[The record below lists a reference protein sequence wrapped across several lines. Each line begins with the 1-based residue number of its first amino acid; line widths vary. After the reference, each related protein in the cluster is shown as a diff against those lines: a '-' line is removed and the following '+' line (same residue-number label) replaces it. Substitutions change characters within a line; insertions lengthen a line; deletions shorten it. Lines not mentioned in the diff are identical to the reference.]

1 MIRARLVVRWV
12 TTCEA
17 LVLNVLLL
25 QTTHCSCFFL
35 HPCYHAP
42 LIPCYPATL
51 LPCNN
56 PPFFLYYFVFLR
68 FLPGGIG
75 GIILC
80 PITLLHAYTYL
91 FISLFYIYLFLFV
104 ALCLSLYMSRCVILQ
119 LYCKQ
124 CALPLSLP
132 PPTTHFTCVNP
143 RRCLALA
150 AGDWR
155 CQLLTTYLF
164 TTIALTLTFGHINHN
179 IPDPVRSRKSR

>member
-51 LPCNN
+51 QQPSLLSLLL
-56 PPFFLYYFVFLR
+56 FLLR
-68 FLPGGIG
+68 FSPGGIG
-75 GIILC
+75 GIIRR

-104 ALCLSLYMSRCVILQ
+104 ALCLSLYMSRCVTLQ
-119 LYCKQ
+119 LYCNQ
-124 CALPLSLP
+124 CALLLSLP